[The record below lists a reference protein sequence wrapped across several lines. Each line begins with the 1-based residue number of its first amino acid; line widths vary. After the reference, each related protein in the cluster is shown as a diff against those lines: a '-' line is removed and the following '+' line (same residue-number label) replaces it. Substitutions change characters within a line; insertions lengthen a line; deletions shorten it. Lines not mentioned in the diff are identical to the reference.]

1 MVSTYAPQ
9 ATTTEGCLVRIIA
22 GSRKGRV
29 LKGPRGEGFRP
40 TADRVRQAV
49 FDILGQWLD
58 GLAVLDL
65 FAGTGAFGLE
75 ALSRGAVRAV
85 LLDHGRESL
94 ELCRHNAAAL
104 ELTESCEIV
113 AAAFGSGSLRELG
126 GKGPFDLVFAD
137 PPYGAF
143 TPEAVLAS
151 VGEANLLSAS
161 GRLIV
166 EHDKREE
173 APRAH
178 AGLRLETS
186 RRFGDTVVSF
196 YVKAAGP
203 HEGA

>member
-1 MVSTYAPQ
+1 M
-9 ATTTEGCLVRIIA
+9 TTGGRLVRIIA

-29 LKGPRGEGFRP
+29 LEGPRGEGLRP
-40 TADRVRQAV
+40 TADRVRQAI

-58 GLAVLDL
+58 GLSVLDL

-75 ALSRGAVRAV
+75 ALSRGAARAV
-85 LLDHGRESL
+85 LVDHGRESL
-94 ELCRHNAAAL
+94 ALCRHNTAAL
-104 ELTESCEIV
+104 GLSESCEIV
-113 AAAFGSGSLRELG
+113 AASFGAGTLRELG
-126 GKGPFDLVFAD
+126 AKGPFDLVFAD

-143 TPEAVLAS
+143 SPDEVLVS
-151 VGEANLLSAS
+151 VGDANLLSVS

-186 RRFGDTVVSF
+186 RRFGNTAVSF
-196 YVKAAGP
+196 YVNAAGP